1 MNVLFFLLPKA
12 QCAYVLETD
21 TLRQVIEKMEYH
33 NYTAIP
39 LLSKEGKYLAT
50 ISDGDLLYHLKNND
64 ISFDMTNHHNIMEVK
79 IRKDIKPIS
88 INNNIESLVDLI
100 VNQNFVPVIDD
111 QEVFIG
117 IITRKRVIGHLTK
130 KYSLH

>member
-12 QCAYVLETD
+12 QCSYALETD
-21 TLRQVIEKMEYH
+21 TIRQVIEKMEYH

-50 ISDGDLLYHLKNND
+50 IADGDLLYYMKNNN
-64 ISFDMTNHHNIMEVK
+64 IQFEMTNHINIMQVN
-79 IRKDIKPIS
+79 IRRDIKPIS
-88 INNNIESLVDLI
+88 INKNIESLIDLI

-111 QEVFIG
+111 QDIFIG
-117 IITRKRVIGHLTK
+117 IITRKKVIEYFTK